1 MRGRRASRMSPMAS
15 QRILEFVDALPL
27 RSGMRVLE
35 IGCGPGVAA
44 REVARRIG
52 QGFVLAIDRSEKAIA
67 LAKRG
72 SVTEIKTGILD
83 FRCCSAEDFQLAPG
97 EDRFDL
103 AFAMRV
109 GVFDGRH
116 PEAQAIALQRL
127 RMALKPGGPFFIDT
141 GDPVCEVEV

>member
-1 MRGRRASRMSPMAS
+1 MVSE
-15 QRILEFVDALPL
+15 RILKFVDALPL

-44 REVARRIG
+44 REAARRIG
-52 QGFVLAIDRSEKAIA
+52 RGFVLAIDRSEKAIA
-67 LAKRG
+67 LARKG
-72 SVTEIKTGILD
+72 SVAEIKTGLLD
-83 FRCCSAEDFQLAPG
+83 FRLGSAEDFRLSPG

-109 GVFDGRH
+109 GAFDGRH

-127 RMALKPGGPFFIDT
+127 RMALKPGGRFFIDT